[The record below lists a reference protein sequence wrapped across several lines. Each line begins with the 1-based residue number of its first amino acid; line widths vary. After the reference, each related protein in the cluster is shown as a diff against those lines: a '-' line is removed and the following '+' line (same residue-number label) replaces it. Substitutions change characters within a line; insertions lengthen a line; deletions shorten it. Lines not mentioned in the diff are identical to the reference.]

1 MNIKPGAVTKLR
13 ELFAEENK
21 PGIMLRVFVQGGGCS
36 GFSYGFTFE
45 ETQAEDDFD
54 FVYEEVK
61 IVVDAMSM
69 QYLTGADID
78 FNNTTGVESED
89 GNVVFQEG
97 FILRRVSID
106 LSRRSCVVLRR
117 RAMIA

>member
-1 MNIKPGAVTKLR
+1 VTKLR

-69 QYLTGADID
+69 QYLNGSDID
-78 FNNTTGVESED
+78 YRDDIMGSSFVISNPQAQSTCGCGSSFSV
-89 GNVVFQEG
+89 
-97 FILRRVSID
+97 
-106 LSRRSCVVLRR
+106 
-117 RAMIA
+117 

>member
-69 QYLTGADID
+69 QYLQNAEIKYNDSDMGSSFVI
-78 FNNTTGVESED
+78 NNPQAQTTCGCGSSFSV
-89 GNVVFQEG
+89 
-97 FILRRVSID
+97 
-106 LSRRSCVVLRR
+106 
-117 RAMIA
+117 